1 MTELTYKFDAVD
13 ALFSEWNK
21 PDSPGCAI
29 AIIHRGQPLYRRGYG
44 MANLEYAIPIS
55 EKSVFDIGSISKQF
69 VAMCIALLARQGKI
83 SLDDEIQKYI
93 PELRNYE
100 YPITI
105 RHLIHHTSGL
115 RDYLTLM
122 DLAGL
127 RFENEYPDE
136 EIIGLIARQKE
147 LNFRPGEEFLYCNS
161 GYLLLAEIVKRSSGL
176 SLRAFA
182 DESIFA
188 PLEMKSTFF
197 HDDFSEIVK
206 NRAVGYSPLE
216 SGGFRINMSIFDVV
230 GDGGVHTT
238 IEDLCLWDAN
248 FYHNT
253 IGGYGQHLIEEITSP
268 GKLNSGKTLDYAFGI
283 GISTYRGLKTIGHGG
298 AWMGY
303 RSEMTCFPE
312 QQFSVI
318 CLSNTISINLTRL
331 VRQISEIFLAENF
344 TALEVKNPESQQQF
358 IEIESSEM
366 EDKSGFYR
374 NSKTGSIWKL
384 AVQSGELMAE
394 VSEMRFKISPTSLC
408 HYRSVGI
415 PFEICIEF
423 ETHSPPRPVLMC
435 VRIEG
440 GQRYVF
446 EKIDTVLLDTEQ
458 LTDYP
463 GDYYSEELC
472 RHFQVLK
479 ECDSLILDRKNSK
492 RENLEVVSRDLFKSI
507 NQSFEFTRN
516 ANNEVSGFNLGTE
529 RVKNIHFVK
538 QLCQPPGPLGP
549 RKKRGSSAP
558 ER

>member
-1 MTELTYKFDAVD
+1 MTELTNKFDAVD

-29 AIIHRGQPLYRRGYG
+29 AIIHRGHPLYRRGYG
-44 MANLEYAIPIS
+44 MANLEHAIPIT

-69 VAMCIALLARQGKI
+69 VAMCIALLARQGKL

-136 EIIGLIARQKE
+136 EIIGLIARQKA

-161 GYLLLAEIVKRSSGL
+161 GYLLLAEIIKKSSGL

-188 PLEMKSTFF
+188 PLEMKNTFF

-206 NRAVGYSPLE
+206 NRAVGYSPVE

-230 GDGGVHTT
+230 GDGGVHST

-248 FYHNT
+248 FYHNI
-253 IGGYGQHLIEEITSP
+253 IGGYGQHLIEDITSP
-268 GKLNSGKTLDYAFGI
+268 GKLNSGKALDYAFGI

-318 CLSNTISINLTRL
+318 CLSNTIIVNLNRL
-331 VRQISEIFLAENF
+331 VMQISEIFLAEEF
-344 TALEVKNPESQQQF
+344 TAPEAKNPESQQQF

-366 EDKSGFYR
+366 EAKNGFYR
-374 NSKTGSIWKL
+374 NVKSGAIWKL
-384 AVQSGELMAE
+384 AAQSGGLMVE
-394 VSEMRFKISPTSLC
+394 VSEMRFKITPTSLR
-408 HYRSVGI
+408 HYRSVDI
-415 PFEICIEF
+415 PFEICVEF
-423 ETHSPPRPVLMC
+423 QIHPQPSPVLMY

-440 GQRYVF
+440 GQRYVL
-446 EKIDTVLLDTEQ
+446 EKIDTVPLDTEQ
-458 LTDYP
+458 LADYS
-463 GDYYSEELC
+463 GYYYSEELC
-472 RHFQVLK
+472 RHFQFLK
-479 ECDSLILDRKNSK
+479 ECDSLILNRKNSK
-492 RENLEVVSRDLFKSI
+492 REHLEVVSRDLFKGVFH
-507 NQSFEFTRN
+507 SFEFIRN
-516 ANNEVSGFNLGTE
+516 ENNEIEGFNLGTE

-538 QLCQPPGPLGP
+538 Q
-549 RKKRGSSAP
+549 
-558 ER
+558 